1 MKYVLQHRDG
11 TFYCGQNLYLGTAET
26 TYDIDAAT
34 QLSLDEAERR
44 FGCMREKDEWNIYR
58 VVVGL
63 RLGEKSIRH
72 IKRAKKERL
81 ERELRELGEI

>member
-1 MKYVLQHRDG
+1 MKHVLQHRDG
-11 TFYCGQNLYLGTAET
+11 TFYCGQNLYLGAAET

-34 QLSLDEAERR
+34 QLSLDEAERKL
-44 FGCMREKDEWNIYR
+44 GCMREKDEWDIYR

-72 IKRAKKERL
+72 TKRAKKERL
-81 ERELRELGEI
+81 KRELRELGEI